1 MLSTRTS
8 LGIAGIL
15 LASPRALRLLVL
27 TGDGTAS
34 PASRSLPVS
43 AAAER
48 FTVVCCC
55 ICPYPVPV
63 CHPPPRSRCHHP
75 CRVVDALE
83 VNKRLPKAFLSMCRT
98 LTIPFPLG
106 TGRMWREVRAAAGF
120 EVSSEPAQADGP
132 ENLP

>member
-43 AAAER
+43 AAAEP
-48 FTVVCCC
+48 FTVDSCCD
-55 ICPYPVPV
+55 CPYTGPVR
-63 CHPPPRSRCHHP
+63 HPPPPAPVAITPAVLLMFWKST
-75 CRVVDALE
+75 
-83 VNKRLPKAFLSMCRT
+83 NGSQKLS
-98 LTIPFPLG
+98 
-106 TGRMWREVRAAAGF
+106 
-120 EVSSEPAQADGP
+120 
-132 ENLP
+132 